1 MKALPKPATEPDQAT
16 TDLLDNAPPEVLAA
30 LNQLNVRQQAFALA
44 LPTAKNHAQA
54 AISAGYSAQN
64 VAAQANKLYRNRHV
78 RMVYRYL
85 SSSALERAG
94 ITTERC
100 FRELGKLAFA
110 NPAAVFD
117 DNGQLLPP
125 KLWPTDVAASVT
137 EIKLGDEPKLKFSDK
152 HAVLRTLL
160 ELANAFP
167 DKRSN
172 INVDHKIGVVTVP
185 LKVDSQAMSTATATA
200 PMSAASAPLG
210 NTATFV
216 LPHLAHD

>member
-1 MKALPKPATEPDQAT
+1 MKVLPPSAIEPEQAP
-16 TDLLDNAPPEVLAA
+16 TDLLNNAPPEVLTAFA
-30 LNQLNVRQQAFALA
+30 RLNVRQQAFALA

-54 AISAGYSAQN
+54 AISAGYSQQN
-64 VAAQANKLYRNRHV
+64 VTAQANKLYRNRHV
-78 RMVYRYL
+78 RTVYRYL

-110 NPAAVFD
+110 NPAAVLD
-117 DNGQLLPP
+117 ANGQLLPP
-125 KLWPTDVAASVT
+125 TQWPADVAASLM

-167 DKRSN
+167 DKREK
-172 INVDHKIGVVTVP
+172 ITLDHKIGVVTVP
-185 LKVDSQAMSTATATA
+185 LKVESTLSPVAVTTDRPALTA
-200 PMSAASAPLG
+200 PVANAAP
-210 NTATFV
+210 FV
-216 LPHLAHD
+216 LPNLYHD